1 MAKSSIIETR
11 HSANKSW
18 VELCDDE
25 NSCSSVEQN
34 AGDDDVKVNL
44 IKEDSYSVEIKVE
57 KEIKLEKEFDD
68 ENILLEK
75 EVVKKEIKIEKEE
88 SPWRLSYATA
98 LKNSAN
104 KTDMND
110 TLRTPSKN
118 GNKSHAV
125 EGSGEDKTMKSVKRE
140 IQRDFLQEDLSLTS
154 HLDVFHM
161 QSPLKLES
169 VDEEMMS
176 PVKETRA
183 AKKRF
188 CPSKLSLGDDAVMP
202 DDVLMPSPKKVTRLS
217 SRRKREPGESPL
229 ICKRSKR
236 NSSGAHNTPRTVVPV
251 ESSPTVEFETDEQ
264 ILLRRQKQIDYGK
277 NTIGYER
284 YCQLIPKQKRHRK
297 HPQTPPK
304 HIKYSRRAWDGLI
317 KQWRQQLHFWDPP
330 SEGGGNIDDLDISS
344 MSEASS
350 DTTSQ
355 ASSLP
360 ATPRD
365 ERKARRYSRF
375 TRSSASESSSVADEP
390 CSPLK
395 DD

>member
-44 IKEDSYSVEIKVE
+44 IKEESYSVEIKE
-57 KEIKLEKEFDD
+57 EKEFDD
-68 ENILLEK
+68 ENTLLDK
-75 EVVKKEIKIEKEE
+75 EVVKKEIKIENEE

-104 KTDMND
+104 KTNVNV
-110 TLRTPSKN
+110 TPRKN
-118 GNKSHAV
+118 EVKSEAV
-125 EGSGEDKTMKSVKRE
+125 EGSGEDVTVKNFKRE
-140 IQRDFLQEDLSLTS
+140 IQKDFLQEDLSLTS

-161 QSPLKLES
+161 QSPLKLEA

-176 PVKETRA
+176 PMKETRA

-236 NSSGAHNTPRTVVPV
+236 NSSGAHNTPRTVIPV

-264 ILLRRQKQIDYGK
+264 VLLRRQKQIDYGK

-284 YCQLIPKQKRHRK
+284 YCQLIPKHKRHRK

-304 HIKYSRRAWDGLI
+304 QIKYSRRAWDGLI